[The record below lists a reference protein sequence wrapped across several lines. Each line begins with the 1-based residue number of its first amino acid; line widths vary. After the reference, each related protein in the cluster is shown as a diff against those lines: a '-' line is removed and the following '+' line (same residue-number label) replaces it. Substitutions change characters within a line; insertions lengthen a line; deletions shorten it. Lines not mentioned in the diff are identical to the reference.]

1 MRRLESRDMSNLPPK
16 SPRSKQ
22 PKARSAAGRKVI
34 QQNLSDGARI
44 SEGVPDAIKLA
55 MADALM
61 VFSEMEMS
69 AEHFIWDVLGLSA
82 DDGKLVTQIETKEK
96 IELAK
101 KLSHRY
107 GLPLHR
113 HARTTADAWSA
124 IRLAVEARNKMAHGI
139 WRMIDGE
146 TPIVVSYRIPIEAGR
161 INSEH
166 FPLDRIEAVT
176 SACLRAKKLFDAL
189 CARIATEG
197 RPKPPVPAPT
207 PNDPEFSKS
216 DEWS

>member
-1 MRRLESRDMSNLPPK
+1 MSNLPPK

-107 GLPLHR
+107 GLPLPSSR
-113 HARTTADAWSA
+113 ANNRG
-124 IRLAVEARNKMAHGI
+124 RLVSDTPCGRSQKQDGSWHLAHDR
-139 WRMIDGE
+139 WRD
-146 TPIVVSYRIPIEAGR
+146 PYRRIVP
-161 INSEH
+161 H
-166 FPLDRIEAVT
+166 
-176 SACLRAKKLFDAL
+176 
-189 CARIATEG
+189 
-197 RPKPPVPAPT
+197 
-207 PNDPEFSKS
+207 PN
-216 DEWS
+216 